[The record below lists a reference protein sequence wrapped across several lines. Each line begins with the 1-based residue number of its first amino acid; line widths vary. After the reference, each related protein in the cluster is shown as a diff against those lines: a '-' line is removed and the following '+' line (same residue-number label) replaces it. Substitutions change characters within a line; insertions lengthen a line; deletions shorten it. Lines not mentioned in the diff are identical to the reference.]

1 VPAFY
6 EFIGILGPLLGI
18 AFGFDAING
27 ERAQRTLPR
36 LVAQPIHRDEIING
50 KFVAGLGAIAIA
62 LACLVAMVAGYGA
75 LRLGVGP
82 TWGDVTRIA
91 AFYVV
96 AVVYIALWLAL
107 ALLLSVTCRRAATAA
122 LAAIAIWL
130 VLTLFAGLIAGI
142 VADSAH
148 DVTADSTTEEVLA
161 NAKTELAVRRLSPDQ
176 LYKDATGVLLNPSR
190 QSTGIIVEQPDP
202 LALPSS
208 LPLDQS
214 LLLAWWQVVVLV
226 AGTVVLFAAAYTTFM
241 RQEVRA

>member
-1 VPAFY
+1 
-6 EFIGILGPLLGI
+6 
-18 AFGFDAING
+18 
-27 ERAQRTLPR
+27 
-36 LVAQPIHRDEIING
+36 
-50 KFVAGLGAIAIA
+50 
-62 LACLVAMVAGYGA
+62 M
-75 LRLGVGP
+75 
-82 TWGDVTRIA
+82 
-91 AFYVV
+91 
-96 AVVYIALWLAL
+96 
-107 ALLLSVTCRRAATAA
+107 
-122 LAAIAIWL
+122 
-130 VLTLFAGLIAGI
+130 
-142 VADSAH
+142 
-148 DVTADSTTEEVLA
+148 LA